1 MVLAADG
8 AAAYYPGAWALA
20 ALVVILA
27 IAVLVAK
34 RERTRQQKVVDQL
47 PSGTWSAPC
56 LDATS
61 PTVKRLLIV
70 DEDGIAIA
78 ETKTGSRDSWPWSD
92 VKGVGGREM
101 RTRLQHNQG
110 LRILL
115 NNGHVRDLLVYLGVG
130 KAGYERGAIEAQAEI
145 ERRLTAARGE

>member
-8 AAAYYPGAWALA
+8 AAAYYPGAWALV
-20 ALVVILA
+20 ALVVVLA

-34 RERTRQQKVVDQL
+34 RERTRQQKVVDDL
-47 PSGTWSAPC
+47 PAGTWSAPC

-70 DEDGIAIA
+70 DDEGIAIA

-92 VKGVGGREM
+92 VKAVGGREM

-130 KAGYERGAIEAQAEI
+130 KSGYERGAIEAQAEI